1 MLKNEL
7 AATLGTSPVPIDETS
22 ADSNSKRSVDQDLSS
37 EECAQALT
45 QFMTKSHEEKLRALK
60 HLKENKDSVIKVSC
74 AMDQGL
80 NYSLH
85 VQ

>member
-1 MLKNEL
+1 VLKNEL
-7 AATLGTSPVPIDETS
+7 AATLETAPVPIDKAST
-22 ADSNSKRSVDQDLSS
+22 DSNSKRSVGQDLSP

-74 AMDQGL
+74 AMDKII
-80 NYSLH
+80 
-85 VQ
+85 V